1 MVAKQGD
8 ENFQFQ
14 NGDHGGEK
22 VEMQFSWSDFDA
34 ERISGRI
41 LRTVV
46 RGFGVF
52 PNASTMNLE
61 SLTKSAMQGHC
72 LSANCGFDTVQ
83 FRYEIVNSVKVFV
96 PDDVGRVTGLFVFF
110 LLQVTVHPRGF
121 RESRSDPGPL
131 DGPILLFA
139 NFLTP

>member
-1 MVAKQGD
+1 
-8 ENFQFQ
+8 
-14 NGDHGGEK
+14 
-22 VEMQFSWSDFDA
+22 MQFSWSDFDA

-41 LRTVV
+41 LRTVL
-46 RGFGVF
+46 RGFGMF
-52 PNASTMNLE
+52 PNASTMNFG
-61 SLTKSAMQGHC
+61 KFNQICYARPFC